1 MAEPWVLFVCGDIPE
16 SDTIVIDI
24 QDSKACTVN
33 ELKSKIQDK
42 TQIPVSEQTLYCR
55 ENELENNDTNLHQYQ
70 DKGLESGA
78 AVCVK
83 RPNIEITAKRT
94 DYNGEVKLFIPRG
107 QIESWTVKKV
117 RECICH
123 KFGFPVEVK
132 HYLTIGATVLK
143 DEDHEKKTKK
153 ITEYLQADCTLKFTP
168 FKEVSMATPEKSK
181 GKSMYVPVALSA
193 KDMTEIYK
201 DQPVSQTGT
210 QIDAWKSTWSFKVT
224 AQPPTE
230 FEEFEVPVPECELTP
245 VFKLRQVIQEH
256 VNIPAVKQKL
266 SIGDKVLYDWDNEG
280 RPKLIRNYP
289 SIHDGATIKLTEI
302 RQGKCIKVKEPSRS
316 SRMIS
321 SKSDLIFSVPLN
333 EIVDPPSS
341 IIIYPSDKITL
352 ETLVK
357 VVSNCEG
364 TSSDILYVQKTGT
377 FGSGISK
384 VKSMADI
391 KDGYCVTTKQT

>member
-1 MAEPWVLFVCGDIPE
+1 MANPEPWVLFVCGDIPE
-16 SDTIVIDI
+16 SDTIEIDI
-24 QDSKACTVN
+24 EDSKACTVN
-33 ELKSKIQDK
+33 ELKRKIHKETD
-42 TQIPVSEQTLYCR
+42 IPVNEQSLYFG
-55 ENELENNDTNLHQYQ
+55 ENELGNDEEKLQ

-94 DYNGEVKLFIPRG
+94 DYNGEVKLFIPGG
-107 QIESWTVKKV
+107 QIELWTVKKV

-143 DEDHEKKTKK
+143 DEDHEKKPKK
-153 ITEYLQADCTLKFTP
+153 ITEYLQADYTLKFTP

-201 DQPVSQTGT
+201 HQPVSQTGT

-230 FEEFEVPVPECELTP
+230 FEVPVPECELTP

-256 VNIPAVKQKL
+256 VKIPAVKQKL

-302 RQGKCIKVKEPSRS
+302 RQGKCIKVKEPSHS
-316 SRMIS
+316 SRMIP

-341 IIIYPSDKITL
+341 IIIYPSDKMTL

-357 VVSNCEG
+357 IVSNCEG